1 MRDCDTCVYP
11 DIECYQCVYGKRRDG
26 IVYEKTKSGI
36 KCKSYAKNFLN
47 NYIKK
52 DMQCDKCVHE
62 PVCEHKDD
70 YREVID
76 HVDSTKYIE
85 KESIKCKYYISKKED

>member
-11 DIECYQCVYGKRRDG
+11 DIECYQCVYSKRG
-26 IVYEKTKSGI
+26 
-36 KCKSYAKNFLN
+36 
-47 NYIKK
+47 
-52 DMQCDKCVHE
+52 
-62 PVCEHKDD
+62 DD

-76 HVDSTKYIE
+76 HVDSTKYLE